1 MRLIHTSD
9 WHLGR
14 RLFGQDLLAH
24 QAEQLGWL
32 LDLARAEAA
41 DAVLVSGDVYDRAQ
55 PGADA
60 VTLMDRTV
68 AVFAAAGVPLIV
80 TSGNHDSAARL
91 QYGGEVM
98 AHAGIHLRTSL
109 EQATDPVLLTD
120 EHGPV
125 GVYGIPYLLPDA
137 VVESLRVAR
146 SHEAVLAEV
155 TDRIRA
161 DAAQRGLSRTVV
173 MSHSFVVGGAACES
187 ERDIRVGGVQSCPA
201 GIFDGFSY
209 VALGHLHG
217 PQDLASVGGVTRI
230 AYSGSMLAFSFSERD
245 HAKSVAV
252 VDIDGSGEV
261 AVRRVATPVP
271 RRLRQV
277 VGRLDDLLAG
287 ADEDPDLAQA
297 WLKVVLTDPGRV
309 ASPLER
315 LKEKWPHTLVLEFAP
330 EGFDAG
336 RVALVGPGQSDSTLD
351 ICCGFVE
358 HVGVQPPTETQRELL
373 DRVVNHLTHEELS
386 A

>member
-24 QAEQLGWL
+24 QAEQLDWL
-32 LDLARAEAA
+32 LDLARVEAA

-60 VTLMDRTV
+60 IALMSRTV
-68 AVFAAAGVPLIV
+68 AAFARAGIPLV
-80 TSGNHDSAARL
+80 LTSGNHDSATRL
-91 QYGGEVM
+91 EYGGEVL
-98 AHAGIHLRTSL
+98 AQAGIHLRTSL
-109 EQATDPVLLTD
+109 DQVTEPVVLRD

-125 GVYGIPYLLPDA
+125 GIYGIPYLLPDA
-137 VVESLRVAR
+137 VVDSLQVAR

-155 TDRIRA
+155 TERIRG
-161 DAAQRGLSRTVV
+161 DAEARGLGRTVV
-173 MSHSFVVGGAACES
+173 MAHAFVIGGQGCDS
-187 ERDIRVGGVQSCPA
+187 ERDIRVGGIDSCPA
-201 GIFDGFSY
+201 GVFDGFSY

-217 PQDLASVGGVTRI
+217 PQDLTSPDPSTRI

-252 VDIDGSGEV
+252 VEIEGGGAVS
-261 AVRRVATPVP
+261 VRRVATPVP

-277 VGRLDDLLAG
+277 RGRLADLLAG
-287 ADEDPDLAQA
+287 ADADPALTEA
-297 WLKVVLTDPGRV
+297 WVKVVLTDPGRV

-315 LKEKWPHTLVLEFAP
+315 LRAVWPHTLVLEFAP
-330 EGFDAG
+330 EGSDRVLAG
-336 RVALVGPGQSDSTLD
+336 LPQPGESASTLE

-358 HVGVQPPTETQRELL
+358 HVGAQPPTTAQRALL
-373 DRVVNHLTHEELS
+373 DQVIARVTELERS